1 MRASLFVASIDW
13 VGMNALAKEVATD
26 YESVIAR
33 YKDMVYG
40 IALSH
45 TRNRS
50 DAEDVFQE
58 VFLVYHKKQPRF
70 ESSERQKA
78 WLIVTTINCARQIT
92 TSSWQKK
99 VVLIREQLEDRDA
112 NEQIRFRTDEQDTVF
127 LALQELPA
135 RYKTVLY
142 LHYFEDLSV
151 TQISKTLGIEVGTVK
166 VQLFRGRA
174 LMRERL
180 KGEYFNE

>member
-1 MRASLFVASIDW
+1 
-13 VGMNALAKEVATD
+13 MNAVAKEVHLETTG
-26 YESVIAR
+26 IINL

-40 IALSH
+40 IALTH

-58 VFLVYHKKQPRF
+58 VFLTYHRKQPCFDNR
-70 ESSERQKA
+70 EHQKA

-92 TSSWQKK
+92 SSSWQKK
-99 VVLIREQLEDRDA
+99 VVLIREEMEDEESID
-112 NEQIRFRTDEQDTVF
+112 QMRFRTDEQDMIF
-127 LALQELPA
+127 AALQELPA

-142 LHYFEDLSV
+142 LHYFEDLSLA
-151 TQISKTLGIEVGTVK
+151 QISRILGIEVGTVK

-180 KGEYFNE
+180 KGEYFDE